1 MTETIKISDLIPDP
15 NNANK
20 GTERGRHLLETSLQ
34 ELGAGRSILLDKH
47 GRIIAGNKTA
57 ETANEIGMEDVEVV
71 RSDGRRLVAVQRE
84 DLDLD
89 DPAGEAR
96 KLAYADNRVGQVDL
110 VFDFDIIQADLAE
123 GLDLSD
129 FWFDWELSGTP
140 EAANDPNAEWEGM
153 PEYNQNDVF
162 GAIQTIKV
170 HFASREDADKFAHL
184 IGQAITEKTI
194 SIWHPKQERENLQLY
209 RAVDES

>member
-1 MTETIKISDLIPDP
+1 MGKSTMTETIKISVLIPDP

-57 ETANEIGMEDVEVV
+57 ETASEIGMEDVEVV
-71 RSDGRRLVAVQRE
+71 RSDGRRLVAVLRE

-110 VFDFDIIQADLAE
+110 AFDFDIIAVDVND
-123 GLDLSD
+123 GLDLSG
-129 FWFDWELSGTP
+129 FWFDWEIEHGINEGEAFAPNTSP
-140 EAANDPNAEWEGM
+140 EFSNQEYTEEDMDKSRQALATKFNNSKEQIEVMCPHCAEIF
-153 PEYNQNDVF
+153 YINRSDV
-162 GAIQTIKV
+162 
-170 HFASREDADKFAHL
+170 
-184 IGQAITEKTI
+184 
-194 SIWHPKQERENLQLY
+194 
-209 RAVDES
+209 